1 MMHDMNS
8 VRREILLMLMQINFL
23 EDVTQ
28 ISYSPIVWFTERR
41 KSFLFAN
48 RHFHTKKEKRVRQE
62 VKTRFFQ
69 QGK

>member
-1 MMHDMNS
+1 M
-8 VRREILLMLMQINFL
+8 MLMQINFL

-28 ISYSPIVWFTERR
+28 INYLPIVWFTERR

-48 RHFHTKKEKRVRQE
+48 RHFHIKKEKRVRGE

-69 QGK
+69 QGKIKGF